1 MKNATQMCKPVDV
14 EKQVEIVLY
23 YLADE
28 GRMRKTANVFGI
40 AKCTVSK
47 IIYGVTK
54 AINIYLGP
62 KFIRLLISEE
72 EVTESYRLFLETHG
86 FPQCI
91 GAIDETHIP
100 I

>member
-1 MKNATQMCKPVDV
+1 MFLVLPNAQF
-14 EKQVEIVLY
+14 L
-23 YLADE
+23 
-28 GRMRKTANVFGI
+28 RF
-40 AKCTVSK
+40 
-47 IIYGVTK
+47 YGVTK